1 MFSGGGGS
9 TEVEV
14 NVPTRVAL
22 AAAFVFLGEFIAT
35 LVVVSVPEVG
45 TLALGSIVTMDPAAV
60 VVTID
65 VAFALRSQNQFVT
78 ALRDVIQLQELC

>member
-22 AAAFVFLGEFIAT
+22 AAAFVFLGEFIAA

-45 TLALGSIVTMDPAAV
+45 TLALRSILTMDPAAV

-78 ALRDVIQLQELC
+78 ALRDIIQLRELR